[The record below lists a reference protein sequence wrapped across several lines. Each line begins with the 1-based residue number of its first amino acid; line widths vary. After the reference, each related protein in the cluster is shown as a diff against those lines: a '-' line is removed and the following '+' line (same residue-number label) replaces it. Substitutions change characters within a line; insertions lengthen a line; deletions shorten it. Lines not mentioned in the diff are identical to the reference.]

1 MIACRSWSWTRLFL
15 SIVFLSFFLSPS
27 IPLIWVHI
35 FAFNL
40 IGFMK
45 GFPVDPSAVFF
56 GHHHLL
62 GARSPLAFYFSMLRL
77 SDWMSRPPCYVQK
90 AISSAERE
98 EEKEEN
104 KTHSPSTPI
113 LFVPPWFGFFFFG
126 GGRRDRESRGRTA
139 ILLLPV
145 FACEM
150 CCFINKLR
158 LYNTVCQPPFSL
170 AFFPLSLH
178 IFTSVHPTDTP
189 PPHHLIQVPLT
200 NTTEEQW
207 WLQSRKRERTV
218 RWVGTAE
225 SNLLPSFLSLACM
238 HIPVVVTLSGL
249 WSV

>member
-126 GGRRDRESRGRTA
+126 GGRRDTEIEKHAGGQQFYCFLYLHVKCAASSTSYVSIILCASR
-139 ILLLPV
+139 P
-145 FACEM
+145 F
-150 CCFINKLR
+150 
-158 LYNTVCQPPFSL
+158 PWPFSL
-170 AFFPLSLH
+170 CLS
-178 IFTSVHPTDTP
+178 IYSPQSTPRIP
-189 PPHHLIQVPLT
+189 PPHTPLDPGPPHKHH
-200 NTTEEQW
+200 
-207 WLQSRKRERTV
+207 RRTV
-218 RWVGTAE
+218 MA
-225 SNLLPSFLSLACM
+225 PK
-238 HIPVVVTLSGL
+238 
-249 WSV
+249 